1 MSNLDENIIDFLD
14 LINFTLSNEFS
25 EKWGHRFSPQFIK
38 LFQIKMLQCVDGG
51 KTIKRS
57 TLFTYFTK
65 RCKYSEEQV
74 NNFFKAIDIDLYY
87 PLVQR
92 K

>member
-14 LINFTLSNEFS
+14 LINFTLSNEFT
-25 EKWGHRFSPQFIK
+25 EKWKHRFSPGFIK
-38 LFQIKMLQCVDGG
+38 LFQLKILKCVDEG
-51 KTIKRS
+51 KTIRKT

-65 RCKYSEEQV
+65 RCKYSDEQV
-74 NNFFKAIDIDLYY
+74 NNFFDAIDLDIYY
-87 PLVQR
+87 PLIQR